1 MRSLLTNK
9 NFVVIMLLTGGSMG
23 YFNALITQMQQFL
36 CARNYEPWVTG
47 AVSASFMLLGTI
59 GGALQ
64 AGWSIRIC
72 LSKLNLGAFH
82 QMMRYSSTVLHR
94 GQDGPHR
101 HRGQALLQRQLLL
114 HGLHALPHAQARHG
128 GRPDRP
134 LCIVSGPF
142 RYDARKNC
150 EC

>member
-9 NFVVIMLLTGGSMG
+9 NYLVIMLLTGGSMG

-64 AGWSIRIC
+64 AGWLNRIWHQ
-72 LSKLNLGAFH
+72 KL
-82 QMMRYSSTVLHR
+82 
-94 GQDGPHR
+94 
-101 HRGQALLQRQLLL
+101 
-114 HGLHALPHAQARHG
+114 
-128 GRPDRP
+128 
-134 LCIVSGPF
+134 
-142 RYDARKNC
+142 
-150 EC
+150 